1 MSKVTKGSDNLLK
14 LVEEFE
20 GLYLKPYLCPAKVPT
35 IGLGSTYYEDGTKV
49 KMTDAPITKE
59 RAYEIFRNTIKK
71 YEQEVDAFTTDAV
84 NQHQFDA
91 LVDFAYNC
99 GSGNL
104 KSSTLLKKVNANPN
118 DPTIALEFAKWVF
131 AGGKKLNGLIR
142 RRKAE
147 ADLYFKK

>member
-1 MSKVTKGSDNLLK
+1 MSKITKGSDDLLK

-35 IGLGSTYYEDGTKV
+35 IGLGSTYYENGVKV
-49 KMTDAPITKE
+49 KLTDPTITKE
-59 RAYEIFRNTIKK
+59 RAYEIFRNTVKK

-118 DPTIALEFAKWVF
+118 DPSIALEFDKWVF
-131 AGGKKLNGLIR
+131 AAGKKLTGLVR

-147 ADLYFKK
+147 SDLYFKK

>member
-1 MSKVTKGSDNLLK
+1 MTKVTRGSDNLLK
-14 LVEEFE
+14 LVEQFE

-35 IGLGSTYYEDGTKV
+35 IGLGSTYYEDGSKV

-71 YEQEVDAFTTDAV
+71 YEQEVDSFTTDAV
-84 NQHQFDA
+84 NQNQFDA

-118 DPTIALEFAKWVF
+118 DPTIALEFDKWVF

-147 ADLYFKK
+147 SDLYFRK